1 MVFRFIQL
9 LKMRSIVL
17 IIACIF
23 LNVSIVR
30 SQETIKKTVID
41 AETGMPVSGAHV
53 YKADHL
59 KTGTVTNR
67 NGWFVLKRIN
77 KNDTIKISHISY
89 IPLVVAVINI
99 KSDTIRLSKI
109 SIKLDEIL
117 VYDLSGK
124 GIVEKV
130 IDSLPVNHFV
140 EPVMYE
146 VYMRVL
152 EFEQDYSEL
161 HVLSEYLMDVYQN
174 QKNNSEFHIV
184 KTRAKPFSNAG
195 KKYFKDMRMIL
206 AIAIYT
212 DNIFKYQN
220 DIFKKKKLKNYDIEI
235 VDEISYGD
243 YNLVK
248 LICSPNNK
256 KVNDSFVLFVDRP
269 SFAVQ
274 KMIKYYSESK
284 EEFNEIGFKQ
294 INDKWYL
301 DYSKRIMSTTFYS
314 KWQPGSKSTVERV
327 VIYNINERVKY
338 DDTEFKTVSDIMAEP
353 IKWYIGDWSDNFWE
367 SYNYVP
373 LPDWIREKI
382 TNSNAQSS
390 RRP

>member
-9 LKMRSIVL
+9 LKMRRSVL
-17 IIACIF
+17 VIAFIF

-53 YKADHL
+53 YKTDHL

-89 IPLVVAVINI
+89 IPLIVSVINL
-99 KSDTIRLSKI
+99 KSDTIRLSKN

-124 GIVEKV
+124 GIMEKV
-130 IDSLPVNHFV
+130 IDSLPANHFV

-146 VYMRVL
+146 VYVRVL
-152 EFEQDYSEL
+152 DFEQDYSEL

-195 KKYFKDMRMIL
+195 KKYFKDMRMIS

-220 DIFKKKKLKNYDIEI
+220 DIFKNKKLKNYDIEI

-248 LICSPNNK
+248 LNCFPK
-256 KVNDSFVLFVDRP
+256 KKKEVGSIALFVDQT

-274 KMIKYYSESK
+274 KMIEYYSGSK
-284 EEFNEIGFKQ
+284 EEFKETSFKQ

-301 DYSKRIMSTTFYS
+301 DYSKRKIYTDFFS
-314 KWQPGSKSTVERV
+314 KLKPGSKSTLERV
-327 VIYNINERVKY
+327 VIYNIDKRVQY
-338 DDTEFKTVSDIMAEP
+338 DGEVFKTVIDNIAEP
-353 IKWYIGDWSDNFWE
+353 IKWYLGDWSDSFWE

-382 TNSNAQSS
+382 TDSNS
-390 RRP
+390 R